1 MPERTKLLKVIILGE
16 SGVGKTSILE
26 RYVRHSFSQQ
36 YKATIGADFLS
47 MDVIVDDKPVP
58 LQIWDTAGQERYQ
71 SLGAAF
77 YRGADGVLLVYDVTD
92 SRSFEGL
99 DAWRQEFIV
108 SANPR
113 DPDTFPFVVL
123 GNKIDLISRP
133 RAVSQKKA
141 QQWCLQKGG
150 LTHFETSA
158 ADNINIDLA
167 FETVA
172 RSAVK
177 RGEEEEEFI
186 LPETVEINRK
196 PAEEQCNC

>member
-1 MPERTKLLKVIILGE
+1 MPERPKLLKIIILGD
-16 SGVGKTSILE
+16 SGVGKTSLLE
-26 RYVRHSFSQQ
+26 RYVRHTFSKQ
-36 YKATIGADFLS
+36 YKATIGADFWS
-47 MDVIVDDKPVP
+47 KDAIIDDKPVQ

-92 SRSFEGL
+92 SRAFEDL
-99 DAWRQEFIV
+99 DAWRQEFIG

-150 LTHFETSA
+150 LSHFETSA
-158 ADNINIDLA
+158 ADNINVDLA
-167 FETVA
+167 FETI
-172 RSAVK
+172 SSLAVK
-177 RGEEEEEFI
+177 RSEQEEDFI

-196 PAEEQCNC
+196 PSEEQCNC